1 MGRLSSNTDDNFP
14 YKLTQLEILIH
25 QGRRQILRTSC
36 LSHQRAM
43 LLSLEALPGKEVL
56 SDTLVS
62 SSIWKLLCIVLLLA
76 NLKNLPLVWHVS
88 TCCLVLF
95 AAGPA

>member
-1 MGRLSSNTDDNFP
+1 
-14 YKLTQLEILIH
+14 
-25 QGRRQILRTSC
+25 
-36 LSHQRAM
+36 M
-43 LLSLEALPGKEVL
+43 LLSLETLPGKEVL

-62 SSIWKLLCIVLLLA
+62 SSIWKILCIVLLLA

-95 AAGPA
+95 AAGLPNASTLGSITQCFPLRT